1 MYAAL
6 IRQRFAEW
14 RRHLWQDAVVRS
26 GAITMVVL
34 ALILLVLAFGWREHK
49 KGRFALLKAE
59 LKRPAPS
66 RVAPPPQPGGQ
77 DAIVLERTP
86 IGASTMPEFLSATV
100 LPGRGMNVLQIK
112 AFVPS
117 KGEIEL
123 LASPPLADAA
133 TIMSGTGADAN
144 GAASL
149 TLGAPI
155 EIPWAGRIYGTAT
168 DNGLITTWNG
178 EGIHLPAERQNGVA
192 VSTGGLLLRKSST
205 SVKTNVMPDGGAAE
219 AVYDVGDFDDHWPS
233 RMQISTSVQLS
244 GRALEMKVVALNT
257 GNEPQP
263 IGIGWRPR
271 FALLN
276 KDRET
281 LMLRVPSATRAEVRD
296 RHTGVPSGRL
306 LPVAGTEY
314 DFTART
320 GGALGSLNLDDTFVQ
335 LRQAPL
341 DNGPVAELRDP
352 ANNYGLR
359 ITMLST
365 TIKALHVTAP
375 ANADFIAIAP
385 QFNYDDPFGREWPR
399 NEDTGMVVLQPGRS
413 VMWRIRLEI
422 FALVSNLNSR
432 L

>member
-14 RRHLWQDAVVRS
+14 RRQVWHAAIMRS
-26 GAITMVVL
+26 GAITMAVTTVV
-34 ALILLVLAFGWREHK
+34 LLVLAFGWREHK
-49 KGRFALLKAE
+49 RGRFALLKAE
-59 LKRPAPS
+59 LKHPATS

-77 DAIVLERTP
+77 DVIVLERTP
-86 IGASTMPEFLSATV
+86 IGASTMPEFLSTTV
-100 LPGRGMNVLQIK
+100 LPGRGMNVLQIR

-117 KGEIEL
+117 KGEVEL
-123 LASPPLADAA
+123 LASPTLADAV
-133 TIMSGTGADAN
+133 TIMTGTGGDAN

-155 EIPWAGRIYGTAT
+155 EIPWAGRIYGAAAE
-168 DNGLITTWNG
+168 DGLVTTWNG
-178 EGIHLPAERQNGVA
+178 EGINLPAERHNGTF
-192 VSTGGLLLRKSST
+192 VSTGGLLLRRAST
-205 SVKTNVMPDGGAAE
+205 SVKANVMPDGGAAE
-219 AVYDVGDFDDHWPS
+219 AVYDVGDFNDHWPS
-233 RMQISTSVQLS
+233 RMQITTSVQLS
-244 GRALEMKVVALNT
+244 GRALEMKVVALNK

-276 KDRET
+276 KNRQA
-281 LMLRVPSATRAEVRD
+281 LMLRVPSAIRAEVRD
-296 RHTGVPSGRL
+296 RHTGIPSGRL

-320 GGALGSLNLDDTFVQ
+320 GAALGSLNLDDTFVQ

-341 DNGPVAELRDP
+341 DSGPVAELRDP

-375 ANADFIAIAP
+375 ANGDFVAIAP
-385 QFNYDDPFGREWPR
+385 QFNYDDPFGHEWPKD
-399 NEDTGMVVLQPGRS
+399 EDTGMVVLQPGRS

-422 FALVSNLNSR
+422 FALTSNPDSQL
-432 L
+432 

>member
-1 MYAAL
+1 
-6 IRQRFAEW
+6 
-14 RRHLWQDAVVRS
+14 
-26 GAITMVVL
+26 
-34 ALILLVLAFGWREHK
+34 
-49 KGRFALLKAE
+49 
-59 LKRPAPS
+59 
-66 RVAPPPQPGGQ
+66 
-77 DAIVLERTP
+77 
-86 IGASTMPEFLSATV
+86 
-100 LPGRGMNVLQIK
+100 MNVLQIK

-155 EIPWAGRIYGTAT
+155 EVPWAGRIYGTAA

-178 EGIHLPAERQNGVA
+178 EGIHLPAERQNGVP

-219 AVYDVGDFDDHWPS
+219 AVYDVGDFDNHWPS
-233 RMQISTSVQLS
+233 RMRISTNVQLS
-244 GRALEMKVVALNT
+244 GRALEMKVVVLNT
-257 GNEPQP
+257 GNEPEP

-314 DFTART
+314 DFTARI

-422 FALVSNLNSR
+422 FALASNLDSR